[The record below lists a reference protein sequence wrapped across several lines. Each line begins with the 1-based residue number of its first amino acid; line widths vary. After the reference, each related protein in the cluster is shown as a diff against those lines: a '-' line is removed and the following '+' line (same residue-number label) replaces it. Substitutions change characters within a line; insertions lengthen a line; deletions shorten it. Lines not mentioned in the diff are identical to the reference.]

1 MEIMSDI
8 VTKPLEEAG
17 LFYKNWMT
25 KGIRVSKI
33 RNRNGWKQNILHI
46 FILLFIMSVSIN

>member
-25 KGIRVSKI
+25 KGIMYPR
-33 RNRNGWKQNILHI
+33 
-46 FILLFIMSVSIN
+46 